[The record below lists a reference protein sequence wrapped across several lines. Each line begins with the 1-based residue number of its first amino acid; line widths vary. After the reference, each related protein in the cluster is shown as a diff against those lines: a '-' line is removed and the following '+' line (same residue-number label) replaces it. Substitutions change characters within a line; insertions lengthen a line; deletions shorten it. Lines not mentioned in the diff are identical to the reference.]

1 MAAADQTEA
10 LQAQVQAAS
19 EKASPLAII
28 GGNTKAFYGNPSQ
41 GEPLEVSGHS
51 GIVNYEP
58 TELVLTARA
67 GTPLAEIEAAL
78 AKEGQAL
85 AFEPPSFGEAST
97 IGGVIAAGLS
107 GPARPY
113 AGSARDMV
121 LGIRLLN
128 GKGEVMRFGGE
139 VMKNVAGYDVS
150 RLTVGALGTLGV
162 ILEVSLK
169 VLPAPASHVTLQF
182 DTPVNECH
190 ASSEAW
196 LRNGRPLSA
205 TLHDGEH
212 FYARLSGTQSAIEDA
227 SQSLDGE
234 RVKADDADALWASVR
249 NHTHEFFHAAE
260 PPIWR
265 VSLPPAADIE
275 KHFAG
280 EEKLIEW
287 SGQQVWLRSNR
298 SIEALREA
306 AQAAGGSLT
315 RFYGS
320 TPEPTGVFQ
329 PLDAIQTRLH
339 RSLKHA
345 FDPKGIFNP
354 GRLYPGL
361 EER

>member
-1 MAAADQTEA
+1 MAGVDQTEA
-10 LQAQVQAAS
+10 LQAQVRAAIDS
-19 EKASPLAII
+19 SSPLTII

-67 GTPLAEIEAAL
+67 GTPLAEIETAL
-78 AKEGQAL
+78 ADEGQAL
-85 AFEPPSFGEAST
+85 AFEPPRFGEAST

-128 GKGEVMRFGGE
+128 GRGEVMRFGGE

-150 RLTVGALGTLGV
+150 RLNVGALGTLGV

-169 VLPAPASHVTLQF
+169 VLPAPTNHVTLRF
-182 DTPVNECH
+182 NTPMDQCH
-190 ASSEAW
+190 HTAESW

-205 TLHDGEH
+205 TLHDGEA
-212 FYARLSGTQSAIEDA
+212 FYARFSGTQSAIADA
-227 SQSLDGE
+227 SENLDGE
-234 RVKADDADALWASVR
+234 RVNPDNADALWASVR
-249 NHTHEFFHAAE
+249 NHTHEFFRAAKT
-260 PPIWR
+260 PIWR
-265 VSLPPAADIE
+265 ASLPPGVDIAAV
-275 KHFAG
+275 FG
-280 EEKLIEW
+280 REEKLIEW
-287 SGQQVWLRSNR
+287 SGQQVWLRSTQDAER
-298 SIEALREA
+298 LRQA
-306 AQAAGGSLT
+306 AKEAGGSMT
-315 RFYGS
+315 RFYGND
-320 TPEPTGVFQ
+320 PEPSGVFQ
-329 PLDAIQTRLH
+329 PLDVVQTRLH
-339 RSLKHA
+339 RSLKKA
-345 FDPKGIFNP
+345 FDPHGLFNP

>member
-1 MAAADQTEA
+1 MSAADQTEA
-10 LQAQVQAAS
+10 LQTQVQAAS
-19 EKASPLAII
+19 KKASPLKII

-41 GEPLEVSGHS
+41 GEPLAVSGHT

-67 GTPLAEIEAAL
+67 GTPLAEIESAL

-85 AFEPPSFGEAST
+85 AFEPPSFGKSST
-97 IGGVIAAGLS
+97 IGGVMATGLS

-128 GKGEVMRFGGE
+128 GQGEVMRFGGE

-150 RLTVGALGTLGV
+150 RLNVGALGTLGV

-169 VLPAPASHVTLQF
+169 VLPAPVSHVTLKF

-190 ASSEAW
+190 RTTESW

-212 FYARLSGTQSAIEDA
+212 FYARFSGTQSAIEDA
-227 SQSLDGE
+227 RASLEGDVLATDE
-234 RVKADDADALWASVR
+234 ADSIWASLR
-249 NHTHEFFHAAE
+249 DHSHGFFQE
-260 PPIWR
+260 SETPVWR
-265 VSLPPAADIE
+265 ASLPPAADIE
-275 KHFAG
+275 KYFAG

-287 SGQQVWLRSNR
+287 SGQQVWLRS
-298 SIEALREA
+298 AQDAATLRQA
-306 AQAAGGSLT
+306 AKKAGGSIT

-320 TPEPTGVFQ
+320 EPEPSGVFQ
-329 PLDAIQTRLH
+329 PLDAVQTRLH
-339 RSLKHA
+339 RSLKSA
-345 FDPKGIFNP
+345 FDPQGLFNP